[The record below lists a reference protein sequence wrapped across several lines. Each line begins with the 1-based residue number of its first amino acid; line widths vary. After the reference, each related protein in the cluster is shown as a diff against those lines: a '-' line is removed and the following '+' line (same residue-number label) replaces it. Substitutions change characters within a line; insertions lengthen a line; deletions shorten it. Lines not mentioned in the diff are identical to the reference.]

1 MDDKII
7 ELLHGAPGVS
17 RAVDTSEHPYYNAR
31 NYPGRCSSGSLED
44 LRRVGLLDDVA
55 EVLIRE
61 EEIRTRIADLGR
73 RISTDYDG
81 KIPLLV
87 GILKGASVFLSDLI
101 RQITIPC
108 MLDFMATSSYGS
120 GTENSGIV
128 RILKDLDQTIE
139 GRHVLIVDDIIDT
152 GLTMDYL
159 LETLKARYPASLRVC
174 ALLDK
179 ASRRR
184 RHVPID
190 YRGFEIP
197 DRFVVGYGLDYG
209 GIYRNLPFICVLK
222 PEVYA

>member
-1 MDDKII
+1 MHVLQYPQI
-7 ELLHGAPGVS
+7 LRGV
-17 RAVDTSEHPYYNAR
+17 VLGDT
-31 NYPGRCSSGSLED
+31 L
-44 LRRVGLLDDVA
+44 RVGLLDDVA

-61 EEIRTRIADLGR
+61 EELQVRVADLGR
-73 RISTDYDG
+73 QISVDYAG
-81 KIPLLV
+81 KTPLLV

-108 MLDFMATSSYGS
+108 MVDFIATASYDR
-120 GTENSGIV
+120 GTESSGIV
-128 RILKDLDQTIE
+128 RILKDLDESIE
-139 GRHVLIVDDIIDT
+139 GRHVLVVDDIIDT
-152 GLTMDYL
+152 GYTMDYL

-179 ASRRR
+179 VARRR
-184 RHVPID
+184 RPVPID

-222 PEVYA
+222 PEIYT

>member
-1 MDDKII
+1 
-7 ELLHGAPGVS
+7 
-17 RAVDTSEHPYYNAR
+17 
-31 NYPGRCSSGSLED
+31 
-44 LRRVGLLDDVA
+44 VGLLDDVA

-61 EEIRTRIADLGR
+61 DELADRIADLGR
-73 RISTDYDG
+73 QISRDYEG
-81 KIPLLV
+81 KTPLFV
-87 GILKGASVFLSDLI
+87 GILKGASLFLSDLL
-101 RQITIPC
+101 RQVTIPC
-108 MLDFMATSSYGS
+108 MLDFIATSAYGT

-139 GRHVLIVDDIIDT
+139 GRHVVIVDDIIDT
-152 GLTMDYL
+152 GYTMDYL

-179 ASRRR
+179 VTRRR

-197 DRFVVGYGLDYG
+197 DRFVVGYGLDYA

-222 PEVYA
+222 PEVYT

>member
-1 MDDKII
+1 M
-7 ELLHGAPGVS
+7 
-17 RAVDTSEHPYYNAR
+17 
-31 NYPGRCSSGSLED
+31 
-44 LRRVGLLDDVA
+44 GLLDDVA

-61 EEIRTRIADLGR
+61 DEIRTRIADLGR
-73 RISTDYDG
+73 RISTDYED
-81 KIPLLV
+81 KVPLLV

-101 RQITIPC
+101 RQITVPC
-108 MLDFMATSSYGS
+108 MLDFMATSSYNS
-120 GTENSGIV
+120 GRESSGIV

-152 GLTMDYL
+152 GFTMDYL

-197 DRFVVGYGLDYG
+197 DQFVVGYGLDYA

-222 PEVYA
+222 PQVYR